1 MKEKFCTGCGRN
13 CNLDNPKCGKGVEL
27 AEEDDT
33 FNGHSGDWLRARKE
47 RYKSFDTNN
56 KLICNIRDMGHTVRA
71 MSDGKA
77 SQSRI
82 LIVLNTEGAITQSKL
97 TELLN
102 VQPGTVS
109 EVIGKLERAGLIER
123 TASEND
129 RRTSELRLTVDGV
142 EMAMQASEA
151 RKNRYEDMFACLT
164 ESEKFDLL
172 ALLEKVNE
180 DWERRYDYRRAN
192 RNGRHHH
199 EKRDYHGHRGHHS
212 EG

>member
-13 CNLDNPKCGKGVEL
+13 CNSDNPKCEKGVEFSK
-27 AEEDDT
+27 ADDS
-33 FNGHSGDWLRARKE
+33 FNGHSGDWLLARKE

-109 EVIGKLERAGLIER
+109 EVIGKLERAGFIER
-123 TASEND
+123 TTNEND
-129 RRTSELRLTVDGV
+129 RRTSELRLTKDGA
-142 EMAMQASEA
+142 EKAMLASDA
-151 RKNRYEDMFACLT
+151 RKNMYDEMFACLT
-164 ESEKFDLL
+164 ESEKSDLL
-172 ALLEKVNE
+172 TLLEKVNE
-180 DWERRYDYRRAN
+180 DWERRYGDGRTN
-192 RNGRHHH
+192 HDGGRHH
-199 EKRDYHGHRGHHS
+199 EKHGHHGHHS

>member
-13 CNLDNPKCGKGVEL
+13 CNSDNPKCEKGVEFSK
-27 AEEDDT
+27 ADDS
-33 FNGHSGDWLRARKE
+33 FNGHSGDWLLARKE

-56 KLICNIRDMGHTVRA
+56 KLICNIRDMGHTVRT

-82 LIVLNTEGAITQSKL
+82 LIVLNTEGAITQSKR
-97 TELLN
+97 TELLD

-109 EVIGKLERAGLIER
+109 EVIGKLERAELIER

-129 RRTSELRLTVDGV
+129 RRTSELRLTEEGV
-142 EMAMQASEA
+142 AKAMQAIEA

-164 ESEKFDLL
+164 ESEKSDLL
-172 ALLEKVNE
+172 ALLEKINE
-180 DWERRYDYRRAN
+180 DWERRYGYGRAN
-192 RNGRHHH
+192 RNDGYHRG
-199 EKRDYHGHRGHHS
+199 KHGHRGHHS

>member
-1 MKEKFCTGCGRN
+1 MEEKFCTGCGRN
-13 CNLDNPKCGKGVEL
+13 CNSDNPKCEKGVEF
-27 AEEDDT
+27 AEAANT
-33 FNGHSGDWLRARKE
+33 LNGHRGDWWRARKE
-47 RYKSFDTNN
+47 RYKSFDINN

-82 LIVLNTEGAITQSKL
+82 LIVLHTEGLITQSKL

-123 TASEND
+123 TTSKND
-129 RRTSELRLTVDGV
+129 RRTSELRLTEDGV
-142 EMAMQASEA
+142 ENAMQASEA

-164 ESEKFDLL
+164 ESEKSDLL
-172 ALLEKVNE
+172 ALLEKINE
-180 DWERRYDYRRAN
+180 DWERRYGYGRAN
-192 RNGRHHH
+192 RNGGYHRG
-199 EKRDYHGHRGHHS
+199 RHGHSGHHS

>member
-1 MKEKFCTGCGRN
+1 MKEKFCTGCGRK
-13 CNLDNPKCGKGVEL
+13 CNSDNPKCEKGVGL
-27 AEEDDT
+27 AGT
-33 FNGHSGDWLRARKE
+33 GASFNGHGSDWLRARKE
-47 RYKSFDTNN
+47 RYKSFDINN

-82 LIVLNTEGAITQSKL
+82 LIVLHTEGLITQSKL

-129 RRTSELRLTVDGV
+129 RRTSELRLTEEGV
-142 EMAMQASEA
+142 AKAMRAIEA

-164 ESEKFDLL
+164 ESEKSDLL
-172 ALLEKVNE
+172 ALLEKINE
-180 DWERRYDYRRAN
+180 DWERRYGYGRAN
-192 RNGRHHH
+192 RNGGHHH
-199 EKRDYHGHRGHHS
+199 GKHGHHGHNSHHS
-212 EG
+212 VG

>member
-47 RYKSFDTNN
+47 RYKSFDINN

-82 LIVLNTEGAITQSKL
+82 LIVLNAEGAITQSKL
-97 TELLN
+97 TELLD

-109 EVIGKLERAGLIER
+109 EVIGKLERAELIER

-129 RRTSELRLTVDGV
+129 RRTSELRLTEKGV
-142 EMAMQASEA
+142 AKAMQASDA

-164 ESEKFDLL
+164 ESEKSDLL
-172 ALLEKVNE
+172 ALLEKINE
-180 DWERRYDYRRAN
+180 DWERRCDYGRAN
-192 RNGRHHH
+192 RNGGHHH
-199 EKRDYHGHRGHHS
+199 GKHGHHGHNSHHS